1 MQIGNV
7 VLGNT
12 SVGWII
18 ALIVFVLA
26 IVALFGG
33 IAITPHFVMVEV
45 AGCAMSRLL

>member
-7 VLGNT
+7 VLGAT
-12 SVGWII
+12 SIGWVI
-18 ALIVFVLA
+18 AFVVFVLA

-45 AGCAMSRLL
+45 AGCALSRLI